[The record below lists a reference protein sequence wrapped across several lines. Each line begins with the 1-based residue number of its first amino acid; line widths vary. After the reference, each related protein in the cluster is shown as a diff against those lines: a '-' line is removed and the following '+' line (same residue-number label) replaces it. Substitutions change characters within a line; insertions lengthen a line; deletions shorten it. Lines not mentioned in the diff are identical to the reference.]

1 MHSQRTYRATVG
13 SDSTICRRWAQETS
27 FGGRGWRGCVMLIGV
42 WPWDLDPLS
51 RRIASTG
58 KRPLA
63 CAKRNTPISQMPF
76 ARGASKKSTN
86 TSLMAVSESGLNAQA
101 DARRESWFCRH
112 ETNVITVNGCWPDC
126 RCEPRTRIDAW
137 HETEHM
143 MSPPACRRS
152 APASPPYPGTQE
164 QVMRNGTYQ
173 DQNVC
178 GYRICWMQTRRLYR
192 DRQRVLGL
200 SFRRRE
206 R

>member
-1 MHSQRTYRATVG
+1 MRFPQS
-13 SDSTICRRWAQETS
+13 
-27 FGGRGWRGCVMLIGV
+27 
-42 WPWDLDPLS
+42 
-51 RRIASTG
+51 
-58 KRPLA
+58 
-63 CAKRNTPISQMPF
+63 PF

-152 APASPPYPGTQE
+152 APARPLPHTATTHNPTRKPTMSTTIPDSIHPSDLPEIGQPLADGTFFARQWLNGNGSAPSQSPVRLRHIPTLPLFARLRPGFFRAFPHADVSPAAE
-164 QVMRNGTYQ
+164 SALAPRPGA
-173 DQNVC
+173 
-178 GYRICWMQTRRLYR
+178 LS
-192 DRQRVLGL
+192 QRTE
-200 SFRRRE
+200 S
-206 R
+206 